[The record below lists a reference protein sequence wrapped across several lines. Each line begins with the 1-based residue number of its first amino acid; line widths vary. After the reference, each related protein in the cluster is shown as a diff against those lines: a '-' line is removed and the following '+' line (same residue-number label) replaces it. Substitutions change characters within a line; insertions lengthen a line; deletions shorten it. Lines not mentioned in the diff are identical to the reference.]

1 VDFLVDLHRI
11 FREGSAAHAAP
22 LQRQGNLETKFVVS
36 WWNPNMAFYLPLAV
50 SLITHTVA
58 VYMQFE
64 RVSAPQRRM
73 L

>member
-36 WWNPNMAFYLPLAV
+36 WWNPNMALYLPAV
-50 SLITHTVA
+50 SQITHTVA
-58 VYMQFE
+58 VHMQFE
-64 RVSAPQRRM
+64 RV
-73 L
+73 